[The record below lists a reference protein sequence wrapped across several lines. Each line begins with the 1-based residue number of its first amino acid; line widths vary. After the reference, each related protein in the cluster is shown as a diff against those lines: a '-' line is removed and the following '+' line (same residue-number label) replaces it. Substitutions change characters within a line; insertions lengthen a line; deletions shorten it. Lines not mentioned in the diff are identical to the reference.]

1 MLTDTAATR
10 AGGILTIDL
19 PAIQANYRRL
29 RQELGD
35 VPCAAVLKA
44 DGYGLG
50 DTVVGPALRKAGA
63 RTFFVALPDEGIR
76 LRRAL
81 PDVPI
86 FILGGLFKGA
96 EEEYLHNDLLPVLNS
111 LEEVERWAA
120 LARQKGNRL
129 GAAIQTDSGMSR
141 LGMPDSEI
149 LALHENQEILS
160 SIELRLIM
168 SHLACADEPAH
179 LQNREQLQSFQRA
192 RRLFP
197 EVPASLANSSGI
209 FLGKDYHFEL
219 GRPGAALYGVNP
231 TPAQASP
238 MRPVVRLQAK
248 VLQVR
253 SIDAGR
259 SVGYGAAFRAKTK
272 SRIATLALGY
282 ADSFLRH
289 LSDRGFAWY
298 QGIRLPLAGRVSMD
312 VAGLD
317 ITALP
322 EGSLQP
328 GDLVDILGPDQG
340 VDELAAQ
347 AGTIGYEIL
356 TSLGRRYHRIYRSV

>member
-96 EEEYLHNDLLPVLNS
+96 EEEYLYNDLLPVLNS

-120 LARQKGNRL
+120 
-129 GAAIQTDSGMSR
+129 
-141 LGMPDSEI
+141 
-149 LALHENQEILS
+149 
-160 SIELRLIM
+160 
-168 SHLACADEPAH
+168 
-179 LQNREQLQSFQRA
+179 
-192 RRLFP
+192 
-197 EVPASLANSSGI
+197 
-209 FLGKDYHFEL
+209 
-219 GRPGAALYGVNP
+219 
-231 TPAQASP
+231 
-238 MRPVVRLQAK
+238 
-248 VLQVR
+248 
-253 SIDAGR
+253 
-259 SVGYGAAFRAKTK
+259 
-272 SRIATLALGY
+272 
-282 ADSFLRH
+282 
-289 LSDRGFAWY
+289 
-298 QGIRLPLAGRVSMD
+298 
-312 VAGLD
+312 
-317 ITALP
+317 
-322 EGSLQP
+322 
-328 GDLVDILGPDQG
+328 
-340 VDELAAQ
+340 
-347 AGTIGYEIL
+347 
-356 TSLGRRYHRIYRSV
+356 